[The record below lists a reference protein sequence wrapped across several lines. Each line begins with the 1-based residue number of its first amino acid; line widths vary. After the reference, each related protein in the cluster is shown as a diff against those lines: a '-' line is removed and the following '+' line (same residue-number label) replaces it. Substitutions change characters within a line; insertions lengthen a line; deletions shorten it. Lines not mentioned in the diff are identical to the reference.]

1 MEDENKNSEKAKESA
16 EAAKKASENA
26 AKGIK
31 NLNTEAIASKNSVQ
45 DIVDGLQEA
54 VFRGRDL
61 TDEVKELTKRLFGV
75 GEVAS
80 QINKTFR
87 DLSKLERNASDGM
100 LDILDGSRKISNV
113 QKDIIKNE
121 KLQTSL
127 TSEKNNLIQSIAEK
141 KKLISLSE
149 LKTNPSTKDNK
160 SNITNQLDLFSDL
173 SESVTPKVS
182 STKEPIIST
191 VSNEQDL
198 SKTASQ
204 TPPTKEDLSESI
216 TPKVPPT
223 KESITSVVSKEQD
236 LSKTASQTPPTKKDN
251 KGPLTLQEEINLSEL
266 LLEKINERIEASKE
280 LGESLKA
287 QNTLLEKGVTPL
299 AKGLEGVQNI
309 TKSIPGMSGIS
320 KIMEES
326 SEGARLA
333 AINGANF
340 AGQLKAARIAA
351 QALVTEMIL
360 LALVTSGLKYD
371 EQVSR
376 FQRDMG
382 ISVSEARKLR
392 VEMSKMAAQ
401 TEHMALNTKDF
412 IDSTINLQ
420 KQFGSVG
427 TIIRKDIVEEMANLA
442 KTTNLSA
449 ESQGSYAGYAL
460 RSGKA
465 ARTVTYEARQA
476 VQLQQKEKGLLLD
489 INRILDEAGKVRGQ
503 ISAQLGGDVTKISAA
518 IALAEQYGMT
528 LEQVAASG
536 KALLNFET
544 SIGDELKAELLTG
557 KQLNLEKARLAALT
571 GDYETLTREIN
582 KNVGDFGDFTKMNV
596 LQQEALAAS
605 VGMTAD
611 GLSDVLLKG
620 ENIEELAQ
628 EARLMGDE
636 DLAKSLEKRA
646 AQDKFNDALDK
657 MKAIF
662 TDIVGGPMGL
672 FLEALA
678 DVFGIIGKV
687 FGFIS
692 NIGNAIT
699 IGGTGLLNWVITLAI
714 IAKTLG
720 LIKSTYI
727 AIKTSKL
734 ASLLISKKQAVSTQL
749 DLFTTNAKS
758 GAISRNI
765 ILGRVESGINRVKAL
780 WSGVDMS
787 LKMGAKTF
795 GVGAIA
801 GAAITTAIIGMLIGG
816 AMAAATGADFE
827 TKGPMPLI
835 VGDNPGGRERV
846 TVTPINSENKYGPS
860 NSPPTDMSNTNNILA
875 SMAADMRDLR
885 NQPKF
890 ESIWSQ
896 RGQSNGSMSKGQLKH
911 GSVGDSFS

>member
-1 MEDENKNSEKAKESA
+1 
-16 EAAKKASENA
+16 
-26 AKGIK
+26 
-31 NLNTEAIASKNSVQ
+31 
-45 DIVDGLQEA
+45 
-54 VFRGRDL
+54 
-61 TDEVKELTKRLFGV
+61 
-75 GEVAS
+75 
-80 QINKTFR
+80 
-87 DLSKLERNASDGM
+87 M
-100 LDILDGSRKISNV
+100 LDILDGSRKLSNV
-113 QKDIIKNE
+113 QKDITKND

-141 KKLISLSE
+141 KKLIILSE
-149 LKTNPSTKDNK
+149 LKANSSTKDNK

-173 SESVTPKVS
+173 SESVTPEVS

-204 TPPTKEDLSESI
+204 NPPTKEDLSESI

-223 KESITSVVSKEQD
+223 KESITSTVSKEQD

-340 AGQLKAARIAA
+340 AGQLKAAGIAA

-392 VEMSKMAAQ
+392 VEMSKMDAQ

-503 ISAQLGGDVTKISAA
+503 ISAQLEGDVTKISAA

-662 TDIVGGPMGL
+662 TNIVGGPMGL

-678 DVFGIIGKV
+678 NVFGIIGKV

-699 IGGTGLLNWVITLAI
+699 IGGTGLLNWVITLGL

-720 LIKSTYI
+720 MIQAAYI
-727 AIKTSKL
+727 AIKTQKYTILAVEKL
-734 ASLLISKKQAVSTQL
+734 SWLGNKADSAITTLTGLAIKK
-749 DLFTTNAKS
+749 
-758 GAISRNI
+758 NI
-765 ILGRVESGINRVKAL
+765 IFRTIELGINKAKAL
-780 WSGVDMS
+780 WSGVEMS
-787 LKMGAKTF
+787 LKIGAATPYTL
-795 GVGAIA
+795 GAGA
-801 GAAITTAIIGMLIGG
+801 LVGAAITTAIIGMLVGG

-827 TKGPMPLI
+827 TTGPMPLI

-875 SMAADMRDLR
+875 SMASDMRDLR

>member
-1 MEDENKNSEKAKESA
+1 
-16 EAAKKASENA
+16 
-26 AKGIK
+26 
-31 NLNTEAIASKNSVQ
+31 
-45 DIVDGLQEA
+45 
-54 VFRGRDL
+54 
-61 TDEVKELTKRLFGV
+61 
-75 GEVAS
+75 
-80 QINKTFR
+80 
-87 DLSKLERNASDGM
+87 
-100 LDILDGSRKISNV
+100 
-113 QKDIIKNE
+113 
-121 KLQTSL
+121 
-127 TSEKNNLIQSIAEK
+127 
-141 KKLISLSE
+141 
-149 LKTNPSTKDNK
+149 
-160 SNITNQLDLFSDL
+160 
-173 SESVTPKVS
+173 
-182 STKEPIIST
+182 
-191 VSNEQDL
+191 
-198 SKTASQ
+198 
-204 TPPTKEDLSESI
+204 
-216 TPKVPPT
+216 
-223 KESITSVVSKEQD
+223 
-236 LSKTASQTPPTKKDN
+236 
-251 KGPLTLQEEINLSEL
+251 
-266 LLEKINERIEASKE
+266 
-280 LGESLKA
+280 
-287 QNTLLEKGVTPL
+287 
-299 AKGLEGVQNI
+299 
-309 TKSIPGMSGIS
+309 
-320 KIMEES
+320 
-326 SEGARLA
+326 
-333 AINGANF
+333 
-340 AGQLKAARIAA
+340 
-351 QALVTEMIL
+351 
-360 LALVTSGLKYD
+360 
-371 EQVSR
+371 
-376 FQRDMG
+376 
-382 ISVSEARKLR
+382 
-392 VEMSKMAAQ
+392 
-401 TEHMALNTKDF
+401 
-412 IDSTINLQ
+412 
-420 KQFGSVG
+420 
-427 TIIRKDIVEEMANLA
+427 
-442 KTTNLSA
+442 
-449 ESQGSYAGYAL
+449 
-460 RSGKA
+460 
-465 ARTVTYEARQA
+465 
-476 VQLQQKEKGLLLD
+476 
-489 INRILDEAGKVRGQ
+489 
-503 ISAQLGGDVTKISAA
+503 
-518 IALAEQYGMT
+518 
-528 LEQVAASG
+528 
-536 KALLNFET
+536 
-544 SIGDELKAELLTG
+544 
-557 KQLNLEKARLAALT
+557 
-571 GDYETLTREIN
+571 
-582 KNVGDFGDFTKMNV
+582 MNV

-765 ILGRVESGINRVKAL
+765 ILGRAESRINRVKAL